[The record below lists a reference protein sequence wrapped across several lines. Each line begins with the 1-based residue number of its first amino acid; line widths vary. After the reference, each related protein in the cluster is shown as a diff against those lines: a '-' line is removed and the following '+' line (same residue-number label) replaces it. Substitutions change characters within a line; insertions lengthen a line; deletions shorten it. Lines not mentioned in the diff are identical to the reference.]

1 MADITNLIAYS
12 VRIQLPNFDHP
23 IYLIEFH
30 PREECFQAF
39 ATLNR
44 LYQIQSRH
52 EKESLATNMLL
63 QRAVSES
70 RIDPLTKI
78 TNRRALDEHLIAV
91 WEQAFHCSLPF
102 SFLMLDL
109 DFFKKI
115 NDLFGHA
122 QGDFVLVKVAETLTK
137 NLNRTGDVV
146 ARFGGEEFSA
156 ILPNT
161 DIVGAK
167 HISNKLLFAVQHL
180 KIPNPG
186 SDISEH
192 VTVSVGGYTMKPTKR
207 EADLSSVIRYADRAL
222 YRAKANGR
230 NCAVHYGVFSALS

>member
-1 MADITNLIAYS
+1 MTGIANLIACS
-12 VRIQLPNFDHP
+12 VRVQLPNSDYP
-23 IYLIEFH
+23 VYLIEFH
-30 PREECFQAF
+30 PREEGFQAF

-44 LYQIQSRH
+44 LYQIQTQH
-52 EKESLATNMLL
+52 EKETLATSMLL
-63 QRAVSES
+63 QHAVSES

-78 TNRRALDEHLIAV
+78 TNRRALNEHLVAI

-115 NDLFGHA
+115 NDLFGHDR
-122 QGDFVLVKVAETLTK
+122 GDYVLVKVAETLAE
-137 NLNRTGDVV
+137 NINRTGDIV

-161 DIVGAK
+161 DIAGAK
-167 HISNKLLFAVQHL
+167 HMSDKLLVGVRQL

-192 VTVSVGGYTMKPTKR
+192 VTVSIGGYTMKPAKC
-207 EADLSSVIRYADRAL
+207 EADLSSVIRHADRAL
-222 YRAKANGR
+222 YRAKAKGR
-230 NCAVHYGVFSALS
+230 NCAVHYGVSSALS